1 MLFATTP
8 CVIEPRRLD
17 FEFFGTPRTP
27 SCGSIKPALPSPQAL
42 LPSLN
47 THILNTYSPSPRYAL
62 AITTPQWLGY
72 RWGTHYS
79 FLPRVI
85 DRATLPS
92 PPCCASHPVIY
103 TNCFPWPF
111 WTARM
116 QSTPTALFRSRFGI
130 TNHSPHSC
138 NRTNPSQRFS
148 SSANYLL
155 QVHLP
160 VNNHSS
166 PMVLLLKLNLRGSG
180 FSRNPFLRAL
190 AHPYFPAPQSP
201 PLYLDSIVRQYCSRR

>member
-1 MLFATTP
+1 
-8 CVIEPRRLD
+8 
-17 FEFFGTPRTP
+17 
-27 SCGSIKPALPSPQAL
+27 
-42 LPSLN
+42 
-47 THILNTYSPSPRYAL
+47 
-62 AITTPQWLGY
+62 
-72 RWGTHYS
+72 
-79 FLPRVI
+79 
-85 DRATLPS
+85 
-92 PPCCASHPVIY
+92 
-103 TNCFPWPF
+103 
-111 WTARM
+111 M

-155 QVHLP
+155 QVHLL

-190 AHPYFPAPQSP
+190 AHPQRLNLHRCTWIPLSDNTAVDDSP
-201 PLYLDSIVRQYCSRR
+201 HAYSQWHDVPGSTCMKNKRTRIF